1 MAAVLEVVLQHG
13 WAWDAGAWQGWRAAA
28 GARAKFQVLERGYF
42 GRPAIAWSDIERQTS
57 CQIVVA
63 HSLGLHFLSA
73 ACLERAQ
80 LLVIV
85 GGFQRFHPEEGIAA
99 RRSGRVVQR
108 MLERLPLE
116 PWGLIDDFYT
126 QCFAPAAKEC
136 ATLETANIQLLERDL
151 KRLHTDELELTVAET
166 VPRTL
171 LLHGGADC
179 IVPLERAEH
188 LHSQLPSSQLRVFA
202 DAGHALPFTH
212 TQACWDVVE
221 QVWQQRE
228 I

>member
-1 MAAVLEVVLQHG
+1 MLEVVLQHG
-13 WAWDAGAWQGWRAAA
+13 WAWDADAWQGWGAVA
-28 GARAKFQVLERGYF
+28 GARAKFKVLERGYF
-42 GRPAIAWSDIERQTS
+42 GRPAIAWSAIERQTN

-73 ACLERAQ
+73 ACLERVQ

-85 GGFQRFHPEEGIAA
+85 GGFQRFHPEEGVAA
-99 RRSGRVVQR
+99 RRSRRAVQR
-108 MLERLPLE
+108 MLQRLPLE
-116 PWGLIDDFYT
+116 PQGLISDFYT

-136 ATLETANIQLLERDL
+136 ETMETANIPLLERDL
-151 KRLHTDELELTVAET
+151 KRLHTDQLDLTVVET
-166 VPRTL
+166 VPQTL
-171 LLHGGADC
+171 LLHGGADR